1 MTLEEMRAEFRQ
13 AKDPKEQIVIIAD
26 QALMTPYEVATMLRE
41 AGEDVDR
48 RWFAQKKN
56 WQKEETKEET
66 RITKEEALEA
76 LKEAVKRAKEQ
87 KKEEDQQMTRVRQR
101 RFDVLE
107 LVDAIIRIS
116 LDTADIFG
124 VDAISLAAST
134 LVILMVPRRGERK

>member
-56 WQKEETKEET
+56 WQKDAAKEEP
-66 RITKEEALEA
+66 KEDPMEK
-76 LKEAVKRAKEQ
+76 LKEAVKKAEATMHDPVL
-87 KKEEDQQMTRVRQR
+87 KKCAPDLLG
-101 RFDVLE
+101 VLDE
-107 LVDAIIRIS
+107 IVGMAPYIANIY
-116 LDTADIFG
+116 G
-124 VDAISLAAST
+124 VDDANLLAAT
-134 LVILMVPRRGERK
+134 AILLMVVPRGGRA